1 MKFFETSKYHSFKKS
16 TYITLRWIG
25 IIGQLI
31 AVNFVYLFLNSS
43 FEFITSNLVIF
54 LGILSNLYLIFIYK
68 KTQLS
73 DRSAFIF
80 LLIDILQLGVLLY
93 LSGGI
98 TNPFV
103 IFILIPSVFS
113 SSNLS
118 LRTNTLLVILTIII
132 IVFLTFNYQDLPIN
146 LNSDFH
152 NNHYFY
158 YSIPVSLIIAL
169 VFLNYFAMTFGT
181 QSRLRKEALGKM
193 EEVMAKEHELL
204 SLGGQAAAAAHSL
217 GTPLSTITIISHD
230 LMKQFKGQKD
240 IEKDIELLIPIRDNI
255 TVFSIGDEHK
265 IIEKDNF
272 TEIIWKNNSFLD
284 LFKQSSL
291 QDYSKGV
298 IDSSN
303 NLFIRFLSW
312 IRVNFFYPD
321 ARLSNLNKIESFL
334 IDYIER
340 KDINLM
346 ITTSPPHSIQLLG
359 KRIKNVINLKGK
371 IIQIKNI
378 QKNQYVGY
386 NRTYKTK
393 TKIKVAIIG
402 LGYEDGIPRSLSNK
416 GYVYF
421 KKNRFKIIGRI
432 SMDTFTVD
440 ISKSSHDLN
449 IGMYL
454 DIINDQHKIDKFAKL
469 CKTIPNEIMTSI
481 GKRVYRKYE

>member
-31 AVNFVYLFLNSS
+31 AVNFVYLFLNPS
-43 FEFITSNLVIF
+43 FDFITSNLVIF

-118 LRTNTLLVILTIII
+118 LRTNILLVTLTTIII
-132 IVFLTFNYQDLPIN
+132 IFLTFNYEDLPIN

-158 YSIPVSLIIAL
+158 YSIPISLIVAL

-193 EEVMAKEHELL
+193 EEAMAKEHELL

-217 GTPLSTITIISHD
+217 GTPLSTITIITHD

-240 IEKDIELLIPIRDNI
+240 LEKDIELLNSQVERCNEILKRLTLNP
-255 TVFSIGDEHK
+255 VEEDE
-265 IIEKDNF
+265 F
-272 TEIIWKNNSFLD
+272 
-284 LFKQSSL
+284 
-291 QDYSKGV
+291 
-298 IDSSN
+298 ID
-303 NLFIRFLSW
+303 
-312 IRVNFFYPD
+312 
-321 ARLSNLNKIESFL
+321 
-334 IDYIER
+334 
-340 KDINLM
+340 KDINIRDYLHEIISSFKEISKKEFVFNFDQDSNSKK
-346 ITTSPPHSIQLLG
+346 ITKSIELVYGLRNFIG
-359 KRIKNVINLKGK
+359 NANKFAKNTIFINLKSDSEITEITVEDDGDGYPRDIISK
-371 IIQIKNI
+371 IGEPYLKSNYS
-378 QKNQYVGY
+378 KD
-386 NRTYKTK
+386 KSK
-393 TKIKVAIIG
+393 EG
-402 LGYEDGIPRSLSNK
+402 LGLGLFIGKTLLEKNFASINCRNSKTRNGAEVIIK
-416 GYVYF
+416 W
-421 KKNRFKIIGRI
+421 KNRELF
-432 SMDTFTVD
+432 
-440 ISKSSHDLN
+440 N
-449 IGMYL
+449 I
-454 DIINDQHKIDKFAKL
+454 
-469 CKTIPNEIMTSI
+469 
-481 GKRVYRKYE
+481 